1 MADIADDMLPV
12 FPFRINWR
20 EGISER
26 LEWKTNVMA
35 DILGNE
41 QRQGVRLTPRRDF
54 EVTLSVWDQE
64 RAFLDLWLHRIH
76 GEFLLPLWHDSVRIA
91 QEAPQGALE
100 VEGDFRALEWEIGSY
115 GLLRG
120 ISALVTERVQIAEV
134 HDDRLVL
141 ETPLISNWPK
151 GTRIEPL
158 RRGRMSEQTRSRIL
172 SERVSEMQ
180 AVFELTR
187 EQPFDEGVD
196 SWDQYLGLPVLT
208 KQPNRSEQ
216 IDLEYLWTY
225 SESDS
230 ESGRR
235 FRKADNNRAIT
246 EQKHAWLLRGRTAK
260 REFRSMLYRLH
271 GAQGG
276 FWLPT
281 FSTDLELSRPIG
293 LTATSFYVKRVGYG
307 YTGGAVSGRNRVCI
321 QLRNGTRLY
330 RRITGTANS
339 GTDHEERLVVD
350 VQFPAAIQMAD
361 VVRISFMDTVRFQN
375 DRVELKHINAADGAT
390 TVAAILRAY
399 RDERVPPTVFAA
411 PIPKVT
417 MNNVPCGDA
426 PDQDPCAPPGT
437 CVPATFFSWELEF
450 NGCKEFYCPTRNWYP
465 PGDSTHPPGYEYL
478 ASLPILQ
485 EGETYADYVP
495 GGGNKSWPSIP
506 INGGIGMVN
515 NCSTTT
521 GSTRFESNV
530 YNEPG
535 SGYYQN
541 PAYASL
547 QGQPV
552 TTVTTSN
559 GDFTVQYHQ
568 NLLSGGGALQIQ
580 YGAFW
585 CGDFV
590 AQGKLS
596 RTLLI
601 DCKPVGST
609 LIESGLVGNVPYTW
623 SWS

>member
-26 LEWKTNVMA
+26 LDWKTNVMA

-41 QRQGVRLTPRRDF
+41 QRQGARLTPRREF

-76 GEFLLPLWHDSVRIA
+76 GEFLLPLWHDSTRIA
-91 QEAPQGALE
+91 QEAAQGASE
-100 VEGDFRALEWEIGSY
+100 VWGDFRGLEWEIGSY

-120 ISALVTERVQIAEV
+120 VSALVSERVQIAEV

-151 GTRIEPL
+151 GSRIEPL
-158 RRGRMSEQTRSRIL
+158 RRGRLSEQTRARIL
-172 SERVSEMQ
+172 TERVSEIT
-180 AVFELTR
+180 ALFELTR
-187 EQPFDEGVD
+187 EQPYDEGFD

-230 ESGRR
+230 DTGRR
-235 FRKADNNRAIT
+235 YRKADNNRAIT

-260 REFRSMLYRLH
+260 REFRSMLYRLR

-281 FSTDLELSRPIG
+281 FSTDLELTRPIG

-350 VQFPAAIQMAD
+350 LQFPAAIAMAD
-361 VVRISFMDTVRFQN
+361 VTRISFMDTVRFQN
-375 DRVELKHINAADGAT
+375 DRVEFNHVNAADGAS
-390 TVAAILRAY
+390 TVSAILRAY

-411 PIPKVT
+411 PIPTVP
-417 MNNVPCGDA
+417 MSNFPCGDA
-426 PDQDPCAPPGT
+426 PDEDPCAPPGT
-437 CVPATFFSWELEF
+437 CIPKTFFTWSLAF
-450 NGCKEFYCPTRNWYP
+450 NGCKEFYCPTRNWYQP
-465 PGDSTHPPGYEYL
+465 PITSHPPNWQYR

-485 EGETYADYVP
+485 GDGRDLEWFEHP
-495 GGGNKSWPSIP
+495 GRWPGASFAP
-506 INGGIGMVN
+506 IGIVN
-515 NCSTTT
+515 NCSDPAGTTYY
-521 GSTRFESNV
+521 ESNA
-530 YNEPG
+530 YNTPG
-535 SGYYQN
+535 SVGYQD
-541 PAYASL
+541 PAYANL
-547 QGQPV
+547 RGQPIM
-552 TTVTTSN
+552 TTTTTN
-559 GDFTVQYHQ
+559 GNFTITFLQ
-568 NLLSGGGALQIQ
+568 NLVDGPGALQIQ

-590 AQGKLS
+590 AQGTLD